1 MIQKEKWP
9 PNPKFEPTADIMSIE
24 RRMKLVWKFHLKP
37 KTVSELTVT
46 PEKKLEN
53 FLQKKMV
60 SSFRKRLTEYV
71 NAGRYFLVFAITQ
84 SVHIY
89 GVYVVVY
96 AISVI

>member
-1 MIQKEKWP
+1 
-9 PNPKFEPTADIMSIE
+9 
-24 RRMKLVWKFHLKP
+24 
-37 KTVSELTVT
+37 
-46 PEKKLEN
+46 
-53 FLQKKMV
+53 MV

-84 SVHIY
+84 SVHTY